1 MDLGLF
7 TSENHRT
14 EQYLLKCAVAG
25 DAQAS
30 KEIIRILS
38 RPAYS
43 LAWKMLGNKEDAEDV
58 VQDAFIRLWK
68 GADSY
73 SGKAKLFTYFYS
85 IVSNLCLDRLKVN
98 KQYAFDEFNESEHQ
112 GVGDVMLEIVERVH
126 SEKIRSAMDI
136 LNAKQRMAIL
146 MWAYQD
152 QTAEQIGVT
161 MGMNKNSVDQLL
173 YRAKL
178 KLKAELEKGG
188 DHEFN

>member
-98 KQYAFDEFNESEHQ
+98 KKYAFDEFNESEHQ

-188 DHEFN
+188 DYEFN

>member
-7 TSENHRT
+7 TSDKHRT

-68 GADSY
+68 GANSY

-98 KQYAFDEFNESEHQ
+98 KKYAFDEFNESEHQ
-112 GVGDVMLEIVERVH
+112 GVGDVMLEIFERVH
-126 SEKIRSAMDI
+126 SERIRCAMDI

-188 DHEFN
+188 DYEFN

>member
-85 IVSNLCLDRLKVN
+85 IVSNLCLDLLKVN
-98 KQYAFDEFNESEHQ
+98 K
-112 GVGDVMLEIVERVH
+112 
-126 SEKIRSAMDI
+126 K
-136 LNAKQRMAIL
+136 
-146 MWAYQD
+146 
-152 QTAEQIGVT
+152 
-161 MGMNKNSVDQLL
+161 
-173 YRAKL
+173 
-178 KLKAELEKGG
+178 
-188 DHEFN
+188 